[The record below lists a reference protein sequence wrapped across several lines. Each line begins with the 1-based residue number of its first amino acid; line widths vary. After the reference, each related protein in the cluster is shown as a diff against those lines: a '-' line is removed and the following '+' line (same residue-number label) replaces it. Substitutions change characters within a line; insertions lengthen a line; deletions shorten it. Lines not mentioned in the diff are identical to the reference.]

1 MVKLPSNVKRRP
13 GKAANQESPGQDDSS
28 IIPHLAAKLVDYEP
42 AFEPTLVLVVTFPD
56 GKSRRRVLLSAHAAD
71 KAIKRARERGH
82 EATVHLAE
90 LKPVKALFRIEGA
103 VVGGGK

>member
-1 MVKLPSNVKRRP
+1 MSP
-13 GKAANQESPGQDDSS
+13 GDRKGPAANGASSKSTAVDSS
-28 IIPHLAAKLVDYEP
+28 ILPHLAAELVDYEP
-42 AFEPTLVLVVTFPD
+42 VFEPTLVLVVTFPD

-90 LKPVKALFRIEGA
+90 LKPVKALYRVEAAAAGVA
-103 VVGGGK
+103 